1 MASECNV
8 CHSVCEFVLPNWI
21 KLSDWLEFEVGVTSQ
36 FIDKGQG
43 DDSPNFRIFQR
54 YCCDG
59 KSMCKISV
67 FPFTIPKW
75 YLYFYVYHICFNIC
89 PRLS

>member
-1 MASECNV
+1 MA
-8 CHSVCEFVLPNWI
+8 
-21 KLSDWLEFEVGVTSQ
+21 SQ

-59 KSMCKISV
+59 KSMCKISLFQSGNCISRYTV
-67 FPFTIPKW
+67 FVLIYAPG
-75 YLYFYVYHICFNIC
+75 
-89 PRLS
+89 